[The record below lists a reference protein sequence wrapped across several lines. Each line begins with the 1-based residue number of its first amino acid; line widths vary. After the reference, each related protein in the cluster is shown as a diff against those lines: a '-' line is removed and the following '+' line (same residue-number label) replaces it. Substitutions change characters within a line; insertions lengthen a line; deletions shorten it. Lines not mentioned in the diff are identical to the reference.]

1 MDTPIIAHYYR
12 ETEPEKRKELLE
24 QAIAS
29 GEDQEANKIRKE
41 IWEARYKGTT
51 NEGGIA
57 DGYLKFWMALEC
69 QHLVRFYMDLC
80 EKDKNYNSVL
90 CGLITIKKDSAKAK
104 LQRDIYETAILLPQ
118 EIGLEEDLDL
128 LTKAAREMYELQFPV
143 ERLPE

>member
-1 MDTPIIAHYYR
+1 MLKLWIVG
-12 ETEPEKRKELLE
+12 
-24 QAIAS
+24 AS
-29 GEDQEANKIRKE
+29 GQIGSAINEVLDPLEMEVFNTDKE
-41 IWEARYKGTT
+41 ELDITDTDEVLNFGVINRPDVIINCA
-51 NEGGIA
+51 GIT
-57 DGYLKFWMALEC
+57 D
-69 QHLVRFYMDLC
+69 MDLC

-128 LTKAAREMYELQFPV
+128 LTKAAREMYELQFPG